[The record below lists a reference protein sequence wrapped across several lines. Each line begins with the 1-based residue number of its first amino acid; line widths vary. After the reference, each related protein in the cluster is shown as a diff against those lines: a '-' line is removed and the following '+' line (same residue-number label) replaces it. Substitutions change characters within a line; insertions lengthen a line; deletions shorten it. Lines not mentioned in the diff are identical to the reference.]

1 MAGTIRSTIGTLLTT
16 ATVGIIRTIGVGTIH
31 TIGVGTIHTIGV
43 GDIRIRTIRI
53 DHLTIT
59 RRIARH
65 MVCLRTMAAWVIL
78 DTTTT
83 VQVQS

>member
-16 ATVGIIRTIGVGTIH
+16 ATVGIIR

-65 MVCLRTMAAWVIL
+65 MVCFRTMAAWVIP

>member
-16 ATVGIIRTIGVGTIH
+16 ATVGIIR